1 MAFPVVTTTTLDKTS
16 IQSIIESEAGIADC
30 MAQFF
35 GDTGGAL
42 EIIQAQPATDYA
54 EKLVLLNTILISY
67 TKKENSIASV
77 IKGAARKLAA
87 DNNID
92 PSTIGCP
99 CHK

>member
-42 EIIQAQPATDYA
+42 EIIQAGADYA

-87 DNNID
+87 DNNIA